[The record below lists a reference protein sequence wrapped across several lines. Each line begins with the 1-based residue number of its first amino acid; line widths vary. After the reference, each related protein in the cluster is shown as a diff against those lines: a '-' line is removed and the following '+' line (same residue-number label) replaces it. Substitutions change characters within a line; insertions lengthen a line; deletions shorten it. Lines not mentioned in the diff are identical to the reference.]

1 MRFCYDPG
9 AMRDRRP
16 SPRPVL
22 VALSAAVVATILLA
36 MGLAAAQDEGDVD
49 DLRQQ
54 REDNRREAADVAAEL
69 DALAAEDQELQDA
82 IEALESHIALQEVRI
97 AAAEDA
103 IADAEALGAAA
114 RAEAE
119 ALDGE
124 MDDIRSRLQRAV
136 VNAFVAPRLD
146 TLEQLDSDNLLETEI
161 KRSYID
167 EVVGDEYDLL
177 DDLRVA
183 QADQDDAE
191 RRAETAAAEAQA
203 QADALELRLE
213 ELDESKAE
221 VEELRSQVAVR
232 VADWQAVEA
241 EIDAADAAIAR
252 QIREL
257 EAELARQAAEAEAR
271 RLAEEEARRLAEEEA
286 ANGEEPDPDADDA
299 GDEDETAPAPPVDL
313 GPFEVS
319 HRPVPGPIT
328 SRFGSRVHPIFGT
341 TRNHYGVDFGGN
353 TGEPIVAAAPGVVL
367 TAGWMNGYGNTV
379 VVSHGDGFTTLYA
392 HQNEILVS
400 TGDSVAGGDL
410 LGRVGSTGWSTG
422 PHLHWEIRVDGI
434 AVDPEPYLA

>member
-1 MRFCYDPG
+1 
-9 AMRDRRP
+9 MRDRRP

-22 VALSAAVVATILLA
+22 AALSAAVVATILLA

-82 IEALESHIALQEVRI
+82 IEALESHIALQEARI
-97 AAAEDA
+97 VAAEDA
-103 IADAEALGAAA
+103 IADAEALAAAA
-114 RAEAE
+114 RAEAD

-183 QADQDDAE
+183 QAEQDDAE

-213 ELDESKAE
+213 QLDESKAE

-286 ANGEEPDPDADDA
+286 ANGEEPDAADDPA
-299 GDEDETAPAPPVDL
+299 DDPADDEEGDEDETVPAPPVDL
-313 GPFEVS
+313 GPFQVT
-319 HRPVPGPIT
+319 HRPVTGSIT

-410 LGRVGSTGWSTG
+410 IGRVGSTGWSTG
-422 PHLHWEIRVDGI
+422 PHLHWEIRVDGV

>member
-22 VALSAAVVATILLA
+22 AALSAAVVATILLA

-103 IADAEALGAAA
+103 IADAEALAAAA